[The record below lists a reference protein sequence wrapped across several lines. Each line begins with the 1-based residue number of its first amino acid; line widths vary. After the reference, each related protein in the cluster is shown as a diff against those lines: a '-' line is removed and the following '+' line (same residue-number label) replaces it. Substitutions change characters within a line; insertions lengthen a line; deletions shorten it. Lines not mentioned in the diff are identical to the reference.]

1 MYKMSSSTWSN
12 YSNQAAALRGSLQAP
27 AQEEGAEKENDRK
40 AFLAEAIQGTAQFIK
55 ERVGEKIAPT
65 LAGFSPIGNLI
76 SKVTKKSVTPLKD
89 AATAARQAA
98 KDAEAGIDKAGM
110 DESEELAG
118 YSARTAAAKVAQVA
132 AQTESESSTAIDA
145 ALTAARTAGSGSIR
159 VAGQAAA
166 RVGSALTK
174 EEVEAAAAAG
184 IKSPADTLLSR
195 LVPLADQTATSS
207 AATAA
212 SAADAAGSSA
222 SRAATAGA
230 TKLSQGLE
238 DAGQAV
244 KDAEDVES
252 AAKDAAEVAKAA
264 RVAKAIKDAK
274 EAETVAD
281 ASEEGGDPFGVVI
294 GGLIA
299 LGTAFIGS
307 RVQVHSVVKP
317 PPPNIQEI
325 SSYGSVAGA

>member
-1 MYKMSSSTWSN
+1 MYKMSSSAWSN

-55 ERVGEKIAPT
+55 ERVAEKVFPT
-65 LAGFSPIGNLI
+65 IAGFAPAGKLI
-76 SKVTKKSVTPLKD
+76 SKVTNKSVTPLKD
-89 AATAARQAA
+89 AAATARQAA

-118 YSARTAAAKVAQVA
+118 FAERTAAAKVAA
-132 AQTESESSTAIDA
+132 ASESESSTAIDA
-145 ALTAARTAGSGSIR
+145 ALTAARTAGSGGIR
-159 VAGQAAA
+159 VVSAAA
-166 RVGSALTK
+166 RAGSALTR
-174 EEVEAAAAAG
+174 EGVDDAAAAG
-184 IKSPADTLLSR
+184 LRTPAETLLSR
-195 LVPLADQTATSS
+195 LVPLADSTATSS
-207 AATAA
+207 AAT
-212 SAADAAGSSA
+212 AADAAGSSA
-222 SRAATAGA
+222 SRVATAGA
-230 TKLSQGLE
+230 AKLSKGLE
-238 DAGQAV
+238 QAGQGV
-244 KDAEDVES
+244 KDAEEVEG
-252 AAKDAAEVAKAA
+252 AAKDAADIAKAA
-264 RVAKAIKDAK
+264 RVAKALKDAK

-299 LGTAFIGS
+299 LGTAWIGS

-317 PPPNIQEI
+317 PPPNIEEI

>member
-12 YSNQAAALRGSLQAP
+12 YSNQAASLRGSLQAP

-40 AFLAEAIQGTAQFIK
+40 AFLAESIQGTAQFIK

-65 LAGFSPIGNLI
+65 LAGFSPIGKVI
-76 SKVTKKSVTPLKD
+76 SKVTQKSVTPLKD
-89 AATAARQAA
+89 AAAAARQAA
-98 KDAEAGIDKAGM
+98 KDAAAGIDEAGM
-110 DESEELAG
+110 EESENLAG
-118 YSARTAAAKVAQVA
+118 FAARTAAAKVAQVA

-145 ALTAARTAGSGSIR
+145 ALTAARTAGSGTIR

-212 SAADAAGSSA
+212 DAAGSSA

-230 TKLSQGLE
+230 AKLGKGLEEASQG
-238 DAGQAV
+238 V

-252 AAKDAAEVAKAA
+252 AAKDAADIAKAA
-264 RVAKAIKDAK
+264 RVAKALKDAK

-299 LGTAFIGS
+299 LGTAWIGS
-307 RVQVHSVVKP
+307 RVQVHSVVKA
-317 PPPNIQEI
+317 PPPNVEEI